1 MRAMVW
7 IAAVGLVSTAFAET
21 EKPFDPAAAFG
32 ARPSVEGISLSPDGM
47 SVAYI
52 APAAGQSSILYAVK
66 LGDHPTA
73 RPIFRATGN
82 PERLSKCEW
91 VSNDRLVCTVFGI
104 VRKAQALMPISRV
117 VAVDADGGNLKVLS
131 NIAQEHTQGYMLYG
145 GEVIDALSEQG
156 DNVLMTRV
164 YLPDAHT
171 GSHIGST
178 ELGLGV
184 DLVDTK
190 TGSIKTIESPLSA
203 AVGYIAD
210 GHGRV
215 RIMALGQRRA
225 SMDTGIT
232 RYMYRLAGSREWRK
246 LSDYNWTDH
255 SGFRPYTVDPTL
267 NVAYGSRKQD
277 GRLAIYKLSLDEAP
291 HEELIYAN
299 PEVDVDSLIKI
310 GRRQR
315 TVGVSYVVEDSR
327 ALYFD
332 TEIDKLVQS
341 LHEALPS
348 LPQLRITDS
357 SVDEN
362 KLIVLAASDNNAG
375 VSYLF
380 DRQSRHLQTLL
391 PIRRELQ
398 GISLATV
405 KAINYPAADGTS
417 IPGYLTLP
425 PGQDARDLPAIV
437 MPHGGPAARDQL
449 RFDWLAQY
457 FASRGF
463 AVLQPNFRGSSGYGD
478 AWFVQNGFRSWQ
490 TAIGDVLDAGRWL
503 VSQGL
508 ANPSKLAILGWSYG
522 GYAALQSAVVDPSVF
537 KAVIAIA
544 PVTDLEQLKEDH
556 RYSADFQLVNEYVGS
571 GSHVREG
578 SPLMN
583 AAKIKV
589 PVLLFHGA
597 MDRNVAILQSKEM
610 AARLSAAGTR
620 CELVTWENLDHQL
633 EDSEA
638 RAQMLRK
645 ADGFLR
651 QVMGM

>member
-1 MRAMVW
+1 
-7 IAAVGLVSTAFAET
+7 
-21 EKPFDPAAAFG
+21 
-32 ARPSVEGISLSPDGM
+32 
-47 SVAYI
+47 
-52 APAAGQSSILYAVK
+52 
-66 LGDHPTA
+66 
-73 RPIFRATGN
+73 
-82 PERLSKCEW
+82 
-91 VSNDRLVCTVFGI
+91 
-104 VRKAQALMPISRV
+104 
-117 VAVDADGGNLKVLS
+117 
-131 NIAQEHTQGYMLYG
+131 
-145 GEVIDALSEQG
+145 
-156 DNVLMTRV
+156 
-164 YLPDAHT
+164 
-171 GSHIGST
+171 
-178 ELGLGV
+178 
-184 DLVDTK
+184 
-190 TGSIKTIESPLSA
+190 
-203 AVGYIAD
+203 
-210 GHGRV
+210 
-215 RIMALGQRRA
+215 
-225 SMDTGIT
+225 
-232 RYMYRLAGSREWRK
+232 
-246 LSDYNWTDH
+246 
-255 SGFRPYTVDPTL
+255 
-267 NVAYGSRKQD
+267 
-277 GRLAIYKLSLDEAP
+277 
-291 HEELIYAN
+291 
-299 PEVDVDSLIKI
+299 
-310 GRRQR
+310 
-315 TVGVSYVVEDSR
+315 
-327 ALYFD
+327 
-332 TEIDKLVQS
+332 
-341 LHEALPS
+341 
-348 LPQLRITDS
+348 
-357 SVDEN
+357 
-362 KLIVLAASDNNAG
+362 
-375 VSYLF
+375 
-380 DRQSRHLQTLL
+380 
-391 PIRRELQ
+391 
-398 GISLATV
+398 
-405 KAINYPAADGTS
+405 
-417 IPGYLTLP
+417 
-425 PGQDARDLPAIV
+425 
-437 MPHGGPAARDQL
+437 L